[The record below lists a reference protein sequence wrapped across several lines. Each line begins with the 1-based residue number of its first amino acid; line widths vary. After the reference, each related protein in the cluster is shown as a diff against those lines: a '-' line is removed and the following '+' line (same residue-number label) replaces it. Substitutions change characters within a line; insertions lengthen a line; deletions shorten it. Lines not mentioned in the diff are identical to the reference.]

1 MCGGPGF
8 ATARWWRTACRCL
21 PLLLRAPEG
30 DASAPKNSRT
40 PLFLRP
46 RGGTTLAL
54 GPAAWHNGRGKA
66 GCPIK
71 RVKITV
77 LRKEFYPEYAD
88 AYLTEGREVGP
99 CPMLEVGDTFVFEG
113 GAQMPQGFCPW
124 AWVDIYNSV
133 SALAAGASYAPW
145 NNREGQT
152 IVCCTDG
159 IRPVVFELHAMEE
172 GE

>member
-1 MCGGPGF
+1 M
-8 ATARWWRTACRCL
+8 
-21 PLLLRAPEG
+21 
-30 DASAPKNSRT
+30 
-40 PLFLRP
+40 
-46 RGGTTLAL
+46 
-54 GPAAWHNGRGKA
+54 
-66 GCPIK
+66 K

>member
-1 MCGGPGF
+1 M
-8 ATARWWRTACRCL
+8 
-21 PLLLRAPEG
+21 
-30 DASAPKNSRT
+30 
-40 PLFLRP
+40 
-46 RGGTTLAL
+46 
-54 GPAAWHNGRGKA
+54 
-66 GCPIK
+66 K

-99 CPMLEVGDTFVFEG
+99 CPLLEAGDTFVFEG
-113 GAQMPQGFCPW
+113 GAQMPEGFCPW
-124 AWVDIYNSV
+124 AWADIYNSV
-133 SALAAGASYAPW
+133 SALAAGASYSPW